1 MNVGKAVSGG
11 RPVSTELPRGLLE
24 DVSGEARGAPAG
36 VGGVAH
42 TTLHCIQNKIQSL
55 KPTVGSST
63 VVTVFSLS
71 KFCCLWGPARMKGQP
86 THLPT

>member
-36 VGGVAH
+36 VGG
-42 TTLHCIQNKIQSL
+42 
-55 KPTVGSST
+55 G
-63 VVTVFSLS
+63 
-71 KFCCLWGPARMKGQP
+71 G
-86 THLPT
+86 THYSALYTK